1 MSDYNKAMEQ
11 TIRIEQAR
19 NVLRKAGF
27 YVDNLWSVADVQS
40 KFDCDADDAME
51 VLNSALTNDA
61 TMEQIWF
68 AIKFH
73 GEEENLIRKEE

>member
-40 KFDCDADDAME
+40 KFDCDTDDAME

-68 AIKFH
+68 AITLH
-73 GEEENLIRKEE
+73 GEEENLTRKED

>member
-19 NVLRKAGF
+19 NVLKKAGF

-40 KFDCDADDAME
+40 KFDCDVDDAME